1 MNKTNDFG
9 RDSIPLL
16 VLKISIPFMIAQFVN
31 VFYSI
36 VEQDLCGEHPGH
48 WSRRSLPGWGF
59 ARAHRDA
66 AVIVRRSFWDWRF
79 GPFSPC
85 GWELG
90 DEKGARRFLANSFS
104 LMIIV
109 SNRADRAVPI
119 VKGPAPELVRR
130 E

>member
-36 VEQDLCGEHPGH
+36 VDRIYVGNIPDTGADALAGVGICAPIVTLLSSFGALLGLAV
-48 WSRRSLPGWGF
+48 RS
-59 ARAHRDA
+59 
-66 AVIVRRSFWDWRF
+66 
-79 GPFSPC
+79 FSPC

-90 DEKGARRFLANSFS
+90 TRKGQGAFWQTVF
-104 LMIIV
+104 
-109 SNRADRAVPI
+109 P
-119 VKGPAPELVRR
+119 
-130 E
+130 